1 MKENFKSFGGSSC
14 LARRSSKRRR
24 LLKTMA
30 DQSPT
35 AEYQAAKPRF
45 QRVEDNAFHQG
56 NFVINC
62 TMIRAIVLPVIF
74 LTSAMIASAADQPN
88 NPDDPGEFDIE
99 PPILKQNL
107 SDELAEAGTPD
118 GDVVR
123 CEKKLERSKRN
134 AAGAERLWRI
144 GVLAKVEVEQRAL
157 KVVKCEAEVASARV
171 VQAKGAVAE
180 QESRVASGEATKQ
193 ELEVAKTALAQLIEA
208 EQKAVAKRETAELE
222 FAEANLRR
230 QQRLLGLGSAHKSDV
245 TNAEEKLAELKT
257 PKN

>member
-1 MKENFKSFGGSSC
+1 
-14 LARRSSKRRR
+14 
-24 LLKTMA
+24 
-30 DQSPT
+30 
-35 AEYQAAKPRF
+35 
-45 QRVEDNAFHQG
+45 
-56 NFVINC
+56 
-62 TMIRAIVLPVIF
+62 MIRAIALPVMF
-74 LTSAMIASAADQPN
+74 LTSAMIAFAADQTN
-88 NPDDPGEFDIE
+88 NSDEPGELDIE

-107 SDELAEAGTPD
+107 SDELAEAATPD
-118 GDVVR
+118 GDVTR

-171 VQAKGAVAE
+171 VQAKGVVAE

-193 ELEVAKTALAQLIEA
+193 ELEVTKTALAQLIEA
-208 EQKAVAKRETAELE
+208 EQKAVAKRESAELE

-230 QQRLLGLGSAHKSDV
+230 QQRLLQLGSAHKSDV

>member
-1 MKENFKSFGGSSC
+1 
-14 LARRSSKRRR
+14 
-24 LLKTMA
+24 
-30 DQSPT
+30 
-35 AEYQAAKPRF
+35 
-45 QRVEDNAFHQG
+45 
-56 NFVINC
+56 
-62 TMIRAIVLPVIF
+62 MIRAIALPVMF
-74 LTSAMIASAADQPN
+74 LTSAMIALAADQSN
-88 NPDDPGEFDIE
+88 NSDEPGEFDVE

-118 GDVVR
+118 GDVAR

-134 AAGAERLWRI
+134 AAGAERLWKI

-157 KVVKCEAEVASARV
+157 KVVKCEAELASARV
-171 VQAKGAVAE
+171 AQAKSAVAE
-180 QESRVASGEATKQ
+180 QESRVTSGEGTKQ

-230 QQRLLGLGSAHKSDV
+230 QQRLLKLGSAHKSDV
-245 TNAEEKLAELKT
+245 TNAEEKLAELKA

>member
-1 MKENFKSFGGSSC
+1 
-14 LARRSSKRRR
+14 
-24 LLKTMA
+24 
-30 DQSPT
+30 
-35 AEYQAAKPRF
+35 
-45 QRVEDNAFHQG
+45 
-56 NFVINC
+56 
-62 TMIRAIVLPVIF
+62 MIRAIALPVMF
-74 LTSAMIASAADQPN
+74 LTSAMIALAAAQPN
-88 NPDDPGEFDIE
+88 NSDEPGELDIE

-107 SDELAEAGTPD
+107 SDELAEAATPD
-118 GDVVR
+118 GDVAR

-171 VQAKGAVAE
+171 IQAKGTVAE

-193 ELEVAKTALAQLIEA
+193 ELEVSKTALAQLLEA
-208 EQKAVAKRETAELE
+208 EEKALAKRESAELE

-230 QQRLLGLGSAHKSDV
+230 QQRLLKLGSAHKSDV
-245 TNAEEKLAELKT
+245 TNAEEKLAELKA